1 MTYTSKRTLASMVSG
16 IILCIV
22 YGFYA
27 AGQYAKGV
35 ESWKEWA
42 ITILAFIWISIAIII
57 VIQILFHIAFA
68 ISTAVKNQNCD
79 DQEVE
84 KAVSSAMVEDEMD
97 KLIELKSSR
106 IGYTCAGVGFHAM
119 LIALAFNAAPVIAL
133 HVLFGSFFIGALIE
147 GAVTVYLYERGVH
160 NG

>member
-1 MTYTSKRTLASMVSG
+1 MTYASKRTLTSMVAG

-27 AGQYAKGV
+27 AGQYANGV

-42 ITILAFIWISIAIII
+42 ITILAFIWISIAIIV

-68 ISTAVKNQNCD
+68 IGTAARNQDKD
-79 DQEVE
+79 DEEVE

-97 KLIELKSSR
+97 KLIELKSSH
-106 IGYTCAGVGFHAM
+106 IGYICAGIGFHGL
-119 LIALAFNAAPVIAL
+119 LIALAFNAAPVIVL
-133 HVLFGSFFIGALIE
+133 HILFGSFFLGALIE
-147 GAVTVYLYERGVH
+147 GAVTIHMYERGVH